1 MDADIQSVV
10 EPVFYLAKK
19 GGFYA
24 TMKYR
29 TIFTLIAFLALTLIS
44 NVQTGIADTSGNT
57 DRTAERK
64 VASVAQDSPPAII
77 AQDKAD
83 TKYGSSATPVH
94 FEPLLLLLLGSTLF
108 SAGTAIKFVVS
119 RKFDRKSIGV
129 AVSKRL
135 EV

>member
-1 MDADIQSVV
+1 
-10 EPVFYLAKK
+10 
-19 GGFYA
+19 
-24 TMKYR
+24 MKYGN
-29 TIFTLIAFLALTLIS
+29 TLTLIAFLALTLIS

-64 VASVAQDSPPAII
+64 VASVAQDSPAAII

-108 SAGTAIKFVVS
+108 SIGTAIKFVVS
-119 RKFDRKSIGV
+119 RKFDRKTIGA